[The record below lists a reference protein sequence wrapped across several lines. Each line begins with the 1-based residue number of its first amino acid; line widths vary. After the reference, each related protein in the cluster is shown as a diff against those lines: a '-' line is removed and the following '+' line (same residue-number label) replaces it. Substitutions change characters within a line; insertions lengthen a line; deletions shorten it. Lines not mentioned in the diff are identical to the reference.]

1 MCIEYVDI
9 EESEFLM
16 ISMYLKN
23 LDTNKIEFLLGYVDL
38 GSYTIKQISLNFL
51 PHGIALDPNNYKR
64 LFVFE
69 KVGPGACVVNLEDFN
84 LEQYIPPS
92 KDCYFYGHGMPNKD
106 GSLTFQ
112 IGQLIQICY

>member
-1 MCIEYVDI
+1 
-9 EESEFLM
+9 
-16 ISMYLKN
+16 MYKN

-51 PHGIALDPNNYKR
+51 PQDQFFQKQTISYGYLDQ
-64 LFVFE
+64 E
-69 KVGPGACVVNLEDFN
+69 QSQGACVVNLEDFD